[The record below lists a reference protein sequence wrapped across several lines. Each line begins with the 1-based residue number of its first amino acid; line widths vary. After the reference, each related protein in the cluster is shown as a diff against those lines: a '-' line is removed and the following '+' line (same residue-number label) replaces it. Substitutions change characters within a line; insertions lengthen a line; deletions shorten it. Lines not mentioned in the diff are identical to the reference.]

1 MSAGFLVL
9 NQPTRAGVR
18 LIVAPLKA
26 LDLLLRAPEYVF
38 FIALTAMLFSPPDLQ
53 TFPVDR
59 VAFLLLLAV
68 VCMRLLLRC
77 DQLETYSASWPMLS
91 LVVLGL
97 CAAISQPYDP
107 KAWSVLAAQWIIPVA
122 MFHLG
127 GAIFNTPE
135 AQRKLQ
141 WFSIAVLLYLS
152 LTSVFWLFD
161 LHALIFPRF
170 ILDESIGIHFDRAR
184 GPFLQAV
191 ANGVCL
197 NVLAIVALHAFNR
210 RAQGFLDRARL
221 ARGGLLATV
230 LLLATPVAL
239 LATNT
244 RAVWLAAVVS
254 AVLIMLLARGRRSR
268 IAVAAV
274 LLVASVATSFAW
286 SLQTTPGELSDRL
299 RDRSPVEFRL
309 DMYRA
314 GWQMFAEK
322 PLFGWGSDANIQPEI
337 EKRLSSFHPDYYIF
351 HNTYL
356 QLAVQHGA
364 IGLLLYIWIL
374 VVFVRLGGRTKFI
387 SARRESPFGHEFSF
401 MWRVMLCVYL
411 LNASVVVM
419 NYQFVNGYVFTIA
432 GILAAQ
438 QKAEKLE
445 ANNEH
450 CLPL

>member
-1 MSAGFLVL
+1 MSAPSIALDRS
-9 NQPTRAGVR
+9 TH
-18 LIVAPLKA
+18 VASTITALFLKA
-26 LDLLLRAPEYVF
+26 LYALIGAADYLFL
-38 FIALTAMLFSPPDLQ
+38 IALTAMLFCPPDLQ
-53 TFPVDR
+53 TFPADR
-59 VAFLLLLAV
+59 VTFVLLLAV
-68 VCMRLLLRC
+68 TSLRLLLRC
-77 DQLETYSASWPMLS
+77 DRLTVSRASWPMLA
-91 LVVLGL
+91 LLVLGL
-97 CAAISQPYDP
+97 WGAISQPYDP

-135 AQRKLQ
+135 TQRKLQ

-152 LTSVFWLFD
+152 VTAVFWLVGVKS
-161 LHALIFPRF
+161 LIFPRF
-170 ILDESIGIHFDRAR
+170 ILDDSIGIHFDRAR

-191 ANGVCL
+191 ANGVCI
-197 NVLAIVALHAFNR
+197 NVLAIVALHAFDR
-210 RAQGFLDRARL
+210 RTQAISDSPRS
-221 ARGGLLATV
+221 ARGKPLATV
-230 LLLATPVAL
+230 LLLATPIAL
-239 LATNT
+239 LATKT
-244 RAVWLAAVVS
+244 RAVWLAAVLS

-274 LLVASVATSFAW
+274 FLVASIATSFVW
-286 SLQTTPGELSDRL
+286 LLQTTPGELSDRL

-314 GWQMFAEK
+314 GWQMFTEK
-322 PLFGWGSDANIQPEI
+322 PLFGWGSDANIQPEV
-337 EKRLSSFHPDYYIF
+337 EKRLSDFHPEYYIF

-364 IGLLLYIWIL
+364 IGLLLYIWL
-374 VVFVRLGGRTKFI
+374 SVVFFRLGGRTKFI
-387 SARRESPFGHEFSF
+387 SARRESPFGPDFAL

-419 NYQFVNGYVFTIA
+419 NYQFVNGYMFTIA

-445 ANNEH
+445 VNNEDR
-450 CLPL
+450 LPL